1 MTIDELEAYGTE
13 RMDGGE
19 IDQLLSNRTTG
30 VLALP
35 AEGAPSMRP
44 LSFHFDGDAALHFV
58 YVVGEE
64 SRKAELSERAD
75 AARFLVYSMETP
87 FNWRSVLLA
96 GTIERVPEGE
106 ADAVGD
112 VMAAARPDL
121 FERASRRGHRTVPLR
136 RRRTD
141 GNQTPRPPAGTRGRR
156 RRRGVTPAS
165 SVRRHRR
172 DGFELRAA
180 VGDETAVRER
190 FRIVAVDRLADD
202 ARPRPRLT
210 PPTPPPSA
218 GGGIDCRPTRRSG
231 APIRGARFRNRHRNP
246 A

>member
-64 SRKAELSERAD
+64 SRKSELSERAD

-96 GTIERVPEGE
+96 GTIERVPEDE

-121 FERASRRGHRTVPLR
+121 FERALSAEATELYRFDVEERTGIKHLGLPPELE
-136 RRRTD
+136 D
-141 GNQTPRPPAGTRGRR
+141 GG
-156 RRRGVTPAS
+156 
-165 SVRRHRR
+165 
-172 DGFELRAA
+172 DAA
-180 VGDETAVRER
+180 E
-190 FRIVAVDRLADD
+190 
-202 ARPRPRLT
+202 
-210 PPTPPPSA
+210 
-218 GGGIDCRPTRRSG
+218 
-231 APIRGARFRNRHRNP
+231 
-246 A
+246 